1 MFMKPQLILIISM
14 LIFSHRAFGQEGK
27 EKSLFDGGHWG
38 VVLEHPDTK
47 KITVEAD
54 IPFRTEGGRTLHFDA
69 YIPLGIRQD
78 EVRPTVVFLNGIG
91 DQPNQPGLKQAAV
104 YSSWARLIA
113 AHGYVA
119 ITMESE
125 VNRIE
130 DSFGALFRYFDQ
142 SGAKHHVD
150 TRAIGTQALSANCRE
165 AASYLMSTKVFP
177 GIKAAVLYYGQMPSG
192 PYRMDLPVLFVVAA
206 LDIREDNYSR
216 LWTEVLKNKSPWT
229 ITIANGMPHA
239 FDAFSDT
246 EVSKRMI
253 MTTISY
259 WINQLGPV
267 PASSSPPS
275 KERSIVAAG
284 YEDTEKLLR
293 LMREWMSEHPDTK
306 DASALSIYAGALV
319 NVKEFA
325 EAEKYLKRSISLNPS
340 NKGNYLNMTVIYY
353 ALGNSKEALKQLALY
368 EKNSTPEGFTY
379 GYIANRLIGINKFR
393 EAAENYERAIS
404 FPNPHTFLYYNLA
417 CCYAMLGEKAKA
429 FKNLYKSAELNFG
442 NKAGYEADEQLKSL
456 HTDPKW
462 EELMEKLP

>member
-1 MFMKPQLILIISM
+1 MKPTLILIIF
-14 LIFSHRAFGQEGK
+14 LVIFSHGAFAQVRK
-27 EKSLFDGGHWG
+27 EKSPFHGGYWG

-47 KITVEAD
+47 KVTVETD
-54 IPFRTEGGRTLHFDA
+54 IPFRAEGGRTLHFDA
-69 YIPLGIRQD
+69 YLPLGIGRD

-91 DQPNQPGLKQAAV
+91 DQPNQPGLKQEAV
-104 YSSWARLIA
+104 YTSWARLIA

-130 DSFGALFRYFDQ
+130 DSFVALFRYLDQ
-142 SGAKHHVD
+142 SGSKHHVD
-150 TRAIGTQALSANCRE
+150 TRAIGTHALSANCRE
-165 AASYLMSTKVFP
+165 VASYLMSTKAYP
-177 GIKAAVLYYGQMPSG
+177 GIKAAVLYYGQMPAG
-192 PYRMDLPVLFVVAA
+192 PYRTDLPVLFVVAA

-216 LWTEVLKNKSPWT
+216 LWTEVLRNKSPWS

-284 YEDTEKLLR
+284 YEDSEKMLR
-293 LMREWMSEHPDTK
+293 LMREWISEHPDTK
-306 DASALSIYAGALV
+306 DAGALSIYANALV

-325 EAEKYLKRSISLNPS
+325 EAEKYLKRSISLDPS
-340 NKGNYLNMTVIYY
+340 NKGNYLNMTVICY
-353 ALGNSKEALKQLALY
+353 ALGNPKEAVKQLAIY

-379 GYIANRLIGINKFR
+379 GYIANRLIDINKFR

-417 CCYAMLGEKAKA
+417 GCYAMLGEKDKA
-429 FKNLYKSAELNFG
+429 FRNLYKAAELKFG
-442 NKAGYEADEQLKSL
+442 DKVGYEADEKLKSL

-462 EELMEKLP
+462 AELMENLP